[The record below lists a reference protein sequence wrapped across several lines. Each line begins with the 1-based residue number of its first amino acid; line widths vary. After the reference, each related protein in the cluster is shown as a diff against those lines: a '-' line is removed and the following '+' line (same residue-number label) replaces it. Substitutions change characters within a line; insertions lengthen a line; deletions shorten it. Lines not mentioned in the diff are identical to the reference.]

1 MDDIILIILS
11 GLAQLHTLA
20 PSKKLTTIELKFAK
34 LSSLIGPSSR
44 QSTARPSDGP
54 LAPIPSGR
62 GDASSRDHSVI
73 LSSMENSSIQMDFG
87 DNNFDQYNIKGNFLP
102 SDSCEDEWIY
112 DLVPPYRKLQK
123 SHPFNNSQEKF
134 EIFNKWSS

>member
-20 PSKKLTTIELKFAK
+20 PSEKLTTIELKFAK
-34 LSSLIGPSSR
+34 LSSLIGPSSTR

-62 GDASSRDHSVI
+62 GDASSRDHSII
-73 LSSMENSSIQMDFG
+73 LSSIDNSSIQMDFG
-87 DNNFDQYNIKGNFLP
+87 DHNFDPY
-102 SDSCEDEWIY
+102 EDEWIY
-112 DLVPPYRKLQK
+112 ELVPPYRKLQK

-134 EIFNKWSS
+134 EIFNNW

>member
-20 PSKKLTTIELKFAK
+20 PSEKLTTIELKFAK
-34 LSSLIGPSSR
+34 LSSLIGSSSR
-44 QSTARPSDGP
+44 ENTAPPSDGL

-62 GDASSRDHSVI
+62 GDASSRDHSII
-73 LSSMENSSIQMDFG
+73 LSSIDNSSIQMDFG
-87 DNNFDQYNIKGNFLP
+87 DNNF
-102 SDSCEDEWIY
+102 EDEWIY

-134 EIFNKWSS
+134 EIFNTW